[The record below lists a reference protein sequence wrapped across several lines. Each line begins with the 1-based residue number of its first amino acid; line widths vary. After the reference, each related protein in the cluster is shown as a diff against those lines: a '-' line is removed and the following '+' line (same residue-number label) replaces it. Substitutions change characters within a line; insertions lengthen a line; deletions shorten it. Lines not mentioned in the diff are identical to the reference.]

1 MSAAKNV
8 AARCS
13 ILAEQLKE
21 EMSAEVATQ
30 K

>member
-1 MSAAKNV
+1 VAKNV

-13 ILAEQLKE
+13 VIASQLSE
-21 EMSAEVATQ
+21 EMKAEVATQ